1 MIFLRAT
8 IYSYLLTKT
17 VLIGVV
23 SIDTFY
29 KCFIDSSW
37 ILTLKQ
43 ISPRGEHPGYKNR
56 TQCCASGGVQYLPQ
70 RERNTRDIKIGHSF
84 SAMGGVQNLTQRE
97 SPENKIGSSFSAAG
111 GVPPLRKG
119 HSLVVRGESNIQIVP
134 WSMVN
139 VRCP

>member
-1 MIFLRAT
+1 VDFLRVT

-56 TQCCASGGVQYLPQ
+56 TQCCSSGGVQYLPQ

-84 SAMGGVQNLTQRE
+84 SAMGGVQNLTPIDTTPIKTVLVSKYEYIVTRR
-97 SPENKIGSSFSAAG
+97 KII
-111 GVPPLRKG
+111 
-119 HSLVVRGESNIQIVP
+119 SLSYKIMLCIKLN
-134 WSMVN
+134 
-139 VRCP
+139 